1 MFDNSRVSIQ
11 KIFKR
16 RRIMENQNG
25 SKNTVLV
32 VLLVIAL
39 IAIAAMAVYICK
51 IKDEKSVAESVAELK
66 TSVAELAESTTKSE
80 TENNISEESKN
91 DYNANFSASVSKELG
106 TDNMIY
112 VRLDNY
118 DDKQGNGYVSVN
130 DKNEAH
136 IYLSNLSEYSNA
148 NSLKK
153 IADNV
158 VNVWYCGQGQA
169 PGQDYIV
176 FSKIDGSVTC
186 VRFRLGA
193 DGNVT
198 FDAQERVVSDITNI
212 SNVVPIEGNDA
223 NGIGGFGVLF
233 IKLDGTCY
241 PYSTLDDLV
250 K

>member
-1 MFDNSRVSIQ
+1 
-11 KIFKR
+11 
-16 RRIMENQNG
+16 MENQNG

>member
-1 MFDNSRVSIQ
+1 
-11 KIFKR
+11 
-16 RRIMENQNG
+16 MEEKKG
-25 SKNTVLV
+25 SKSTIWIVLFV
-32 VLLVIAL
+32 LALLVIVAMGML
-39 IAIAAMAVYICK
+39 ILK
-51 IKDEKSVAESVAELK
+51 LKDEKNVADSVAELQ

>member
-1 MFDNSRVSIQ
+1 
-11 KIFKR
+11 
-16 RRIMENQNG
+16 MEEKKG
-25 SKNTVLV
+25 SKSTIWIVLFV
-32 VLLVIAL
+32 LALLVIVAMGML
-39 IAIAAMAVYICK
+39 ILK
-51 IKDEKSVAESVAELK
+51 LKDEKNVADSVAELK
-66 TSVAELAESTTKSE
+66 TSVAELAESTTKAE
-80 TENNISEESKN
+80 TEIEASEESN
-91 DYNANFSASVSKELG
+91 NAYNANFSASVSKELG

-112 VRLDNY
+112 VRFDNY

-148 NSLKK
+148 SSLKK

-158 VNVWYCGQGQA
+158 VNVWYCAQGQA

>member
-1 MFDNSRVSIQ
+1 
-11 KIFKR
+11 
-16 RRIMENQNG
+16 MENQNG

-112 VRLDNY
+112 VRFDNY

>member
-1 MFDNSRVSIQ
+1 
-11 KIFKR
+11 
-16 RRIMENQNG
+16 MEEKKG
-25 SKNTVLV
+25 SKSTIWIVLFV
-32 VLLVIAL
+32 LALLVIVAMGML
-39 IAIAAMAVYICK
+39 ILK
-51 IKDEKSVAESVAELK
+51 LKDEKNVADSVAELQS
-66 TSVAELAESTTKSE
+66 SVAELAESTSKTKVDTKAE
-80 TENNISEESKN
+80 TENNISEESN
-91 DYNANFSASVSKELG
+91 NAYNANFSASVSKELG

-112 VRLDNY
+112 VRFDNY

-148 NSLKK
+148 SSLKK

-158 VNVWYCGQGQA
+158 VNVWYCAQGQA

>member
-1 MFDNSRVSIQ
+1 
-11 KIFKR
+11 
-16 RRIMENQNG
+16 MENQNG

-241 PYSTLDDLV
+241 PYSTLDDLA

>member
-1 MFDNSRVSIQ
+1 
-11 KIFKR
+11 
-16 RRIMENQNG
+16 MEEKKG
-25 SKNTVLV
+25 SKSTIWIVLFV
-32 VLLVIAL
+32 LALLVIVAMGML
-39 IAIAAMAVYICK
+39 ILK
-51 IKDEKSVAESVAELK
+51 LKDEKNVADSVAELK
-66 TSVAELAESTTKSE
+66 TSVAELSESTTKSE
-80 TENNISEESKN
+80 TENNISEESN
-91 DYNANFSASVSKELG
+91 NAYNANFSASVSKELG

-112 VRLDNY
+112 VRFDNY

>member
-1 MFDNSRVSIQ
+1 
-11 KIFKR
+11 
-16 RRIMENQNG
+16 MEEKKG
-25 SKNTVLV
+25 SKSTIWIVLFV
-32 VLLVIAL
+32 LALLVIVAMGML
-39 IAIAAMAVYICK
+39 ILK
-51 IKDEKSVAESVAELK
+51 LKDEKNVADRVAELQS
-66 TSVAELAESTTKSE
+66 SVAELADSTTKAE
-80 TENNISEESKN
+80 TEIEASEETISN
-91 DYNANFSASVSKELG
+91 YNANFSASVSKELG

-148 NSLKK
+148 SSLKK

-158 VNVWYCGQGQA
+158 VNVWYCAQGQA

>member
-1 MFDNSRVSIQ
+1 
-11 KIFKR
+11 
-16 RRIMENQNG
+16 MENQNG

-51 IKDEKSVAESVAELK
+51 IKDEKSVADSVAELQS
-66 TSVAELAESTTKSE
+66 SVAELAESTTKSE

>member
-1 MFDNSRVSIQ
+1 
-11 KIFKR
+11 
-16 RRIMENQNG
+16 MEEKKG
-25 SKNTVLV
+25 SKSTIWIVLFV
-32 VLLVIAL
+32 LALLVIVAMGML
-39 IAIAAMAVYICK
+39 ILK
-51 IKDEKSVAESVAELK
+51 LKDEKNVADSVAELQS
-66 TSVAELAESTTKSE
+66 SVAELADSTTKAE
-80 TENNISEESKN
+80 TEIEASEETISN
-91 DYNANFSASVSKELG
+91 YNANFSASVSKELG

-148 NSLKK
+148 SSLKK

-176 FSKIDGSVTC
+176 FSKTDGSVTC

>member
-1 MFDNSRVSIQ
+1 
-11 KIFKR
+11 
-16 RRIMENQNG
+16 
-25 SKNTVLV
+25 
-32 VLLVIAL
+32 
-39 IAIAAMAVYICK
+39 
-51 IKDEKSVAESVAELK
+51 
-66 TSVAELAESTTKSE
+66 
-80 TENNISEESKN
+80 
-91 DYNANFSASVSKELG
+91 
-106 TDNMIY
+106 MIY

-148 NSLKK
+148 SSLKK

-158 VNVWYCGQGQA
+158 VNVWYCAQGQA

>member
-1 MFDNSRVSIQ
+1 
-11 KIFKR
+11 
-16 RRIMENQNG
+16 MENKNG
-25 SKNTVLV
+25 SKSTIWIVLFV
-32 VLLVIAL
+32 LALLVIVAMGML
-39 IAIAAMAVYICK
+39 ILK
-51 IKDEKSVAESVAELK
+51 LKDEKNVADRVAELQS
-66 TSVAELAESTTKSE
+66 SVAELADSTTKAE
-80 TENNISEESKN
+80 TEIEVSEETISN
-91 DYNANFSASVSKELG
+91 YNANFSASVSKELG

-148 NSLKK
+148 SSLKK

-186 VRFRLGA
+186 VRFRLCA
-193 DGNVT
+193 EGNVT

>member
-1 MFDNSRVSIQ
+1 
-11 KIFKR
+11 
-16 RRIMENQNG
+16 MENKNG
-25 SKNTVLV
+25 SKSTIWIVLFV
-32 VLLVIAL
+32 LALLVIVAMGML
-39 IAIAAMAVYICK
+39 ILK
-51 IKDEKSVAESVAELK
+51 LKDEKNVADSVVELQS
-66 TSVAELAESTTKSE
+66 SVAELADSTTKSE
-80 TENNISEESKN
+80 TENNTSEESN
-91 DYNANFSASVSKELG
+91 NAYNANFSASVSKELG

-148 NSLKK
+148 SSLKK

-223 NGIGGFGVLF
+223 NGIGGYGVLF